1 LGWDIS
7 FLSKKLGREHKIKS
21 MPNYSTAGSY
31 CFLSQCI
38 QFESLESKHL
48 MDYIHLD
55 FDSVDGYEAAKKVAP
70 LLNHEVKHWY
80 DAHSTLWGMK
90 LLTEIYSCRNDLAVA
105 EKSGIGTPLDHFNK
119 QMNLR
124 DSIEFIKY
132 PDYYTTRTPKANT
145 SRPWSYQ
152 HSCGILFTKHGKPS
166 DRHIFFTRFENK
178 DGHLIA
184 RVPFSLCALL
194 EASAVSQELNSKVIL
209 INQIENPAS
218 RKIETQKLF
227 DNTFKELYDENLVE
241 YSVVAHKVANA
252 FSLVDAI
259 ESYNISSVLIRFLF
273 NLPHEIIDKIVP
285 EKLLM
290 EMFSCFFEPYK
301 SAIKYKDLGSLFSLL
316 IDALYSQYQSKG
328 VAVNINNV
336 EKLTSEMF
344 SSLLDL
350 NVEDIYASSRKEIS
364 ALIQLKSFGDYSDY
378 IANTL
383 NLGMKLH
390 EELGLFGGFYINLD
404 TAFLPDFI
412 LGDGI
417 FVSKIDTKQDDFEN
431 RYFDLNGYY
440 GHLRNFA
447 NACIV

>member
-1 LGWDIS
+1 MS
-7 FLSKKLGREHKIKS
+7 YLSKKLGKEHKIKS

-38 QFESLESKHL
+38 QFESLELKHL
-48 MDYIHLD
+48 LDSIHID
-55 FDSVDGYEAAKKVAP
+55 FDSLDGYMAVKKVAP

-90 LLTEIYSCRNDLAVA
+90 LLTEIYSCLNDLVVA
-105 EKSGIGTPLDHFNK
+105 EKSGIGTPLDNFNK

-132 PDYYTTRTPKANT
+132 PDYYTTRNSKSNT
-145 SRPWSYQ
+145 NRPWSYQ
-152 HSCGILFTKHGKPS
+152 QSCGILFTKHGKPS

-178 DGHLIA
+178 DGDLIA

-209 INQIENPAS
+209 VNQIKNPAI
-218 RKIETQKLF
+218 RKIEAQELF
-227 DNTFKELYDENLVE
+227 DNIRKELYDENLVE

-252 FSLVDAI
+252 FSLEDVFEA
-259 ESYNISSVLIRFLF
+259 YNISSLLIRFLF
-273 NLPHEIIDKIVP
+273 NLPHEIIEKIIP
-285 EKLLM
+285 EKLLSKK
-290 EMFSCFFEPYK
+290 FSNFFEPYK
-301 SAIKYKDLGSLFSLL
+301 SAVKYKDLGSLFSLL

-328 VAVNINNV
+328 IAVNINNV
-336 EKLTSEMF
+336 EKLTLEMF
-344 SSLLDL
+344 SISLGLGFEEIDA
-350 NVEDIYASSRKEIS
+350 ASQKEFS
-364 ALIQLKSFGDYSDY
+364 DLIQLESFGNYSEY
-378 IANTL
+378 IEKTL
-383 NLGMKLH
+383 DLGMKLH
-390 EELGLFGGFYINLD
+390 EELGLFGDIYINLD

-417 FVSKIDTKQDDFEN
+417 FVSKVDTKQDDFEN
-431 RYFDLNGYY
+431 RYFELNRYY
-440 GHLRNFA
+440 DYLRNFA